1 MQQFEIAERDRV
13 RLRGVVATIDRE
25 LSRLALEA
33 PPGDHRE
40 AEQGLMA
47 SWAQLVEIL
56 ALGIAPEV
64 RECPVCT
71 HVCMRAA
78 TLCGHC
84 WTRLTPSAAPVVTA

>member
-1 MQQFEIAERDRV
+1 MSMQQFEIDERDRV

-40 AEQGLMA
+40 AERGLMA

-56 ALGIAPEV
+56 ALGMAPEV
-64 RECPVCT
+64 RECPVCK

-84 WTRLTPSAAPVVTA
+84 WTRMTPAAASS